1 MKIKEE
7 DKEYINAANDC
18 FSEAL
23 YQFREGAD
31 NFNSLA
37 ESYGVD
43 KDKMNEILK
52 TLAEF
57 CESFENLN
65 EIANK

>member
-1 MKIKEE
+1 MKIKEK
-7 DKEYINAANDC
+7 DKEYIDAANDC

-37 ESYGVD
+37 ENYGID
-43 KDKMNEILK
+43 KDKMNSIFDM
-52 TLAEF
+52 LAEF
-57 CESFENLN
+57 CQSFNALS